1 MQAGSSLRVLSL
13 GHGLRQLPSSGSLT
27 ESSAGAGMSPEWLVS
42 SGGPIESLAAAV
54 PWRPPPWSLSME
66 LLGHLMTLDGSQ
78 GGALQDDKRLQAWA
92 APHLPVPH
100 WSQLVTAQSHVR
112 GAVTV

>member
-1 MQAGSSLRVLSL
+1 
-13 GHGLRQLPSSGSLT
+13 
-27 ESSAGAGMSPEWLVS
+27 MSPEWLMS
-42 SGGPIESLAAAV
+42 SGGPTGSLAGAV
-54 PWRPPPWSLSME
+54 AWRPPPWSLSME

-78 GGALQDDKRLQAWA
+78 GGALQDDTRLQAWA

-100 WSQLVTAQSHVR
+100 WSQLVTAQSHVG